1 MAEEVQNASVI
12 VPWCMVTTIFI
23 NGALGLAICIA
34 FSFTIGD
41 VGAALGSATGYDFIE
56 VFYNATASLA
66 GSSVM
71 TSILIALVT
80 CASFGF
86 LATASRQTWAFARD
100 RGLPFSEFLAH
111 VGDSALPLRSVAFCA
126 VATGLICLIN
136 IGSTVAF
143 NAIVSITIAGL
154 FISYMLPIILMIMK
168 RLRHEPVRM
177 GPWTLGRAGL
187 PINIIAVCF
196 LMISVFF
203 SFWPPATPVKPETMN
218 WSCAVFGGVVLIGL
232 VWYGVHGRKAYNG
245 PIIER
250 PILLTDRDDDG
261 VKESE
266 YSD

>member
-41 VGAALGSATGYDFIE
+41 VQAALASTTGYDFIE
-56 VFYNATASLA
+56 VFYNATDSLA

-100 RGLPFSEFLAH
+100 RGLPFSDYLSY
-111 VGDSALPLRSVAFCA
+111 VGTSALPLRSVGFCA
-126 VATGLICLIN
+126 ITTGLICLIN
-136 IGSTVAF
+136 IGSSVAF

-154 FISYMLPIILMIMK
+154 FISYMLPIILLIIK
-168 RLRHEPVRM
+168 RLKHEPVRM

-196 LMISVFF
+196 LTISVFF
-203 SFWPPATPVKPETMN
+203 SFWPPVTPFTPSTMN
-218 WSCAVFGGVVLIGL
+218 WSCVVFGGVVIAGLI
-232 VWYGVHGRKAYNG
+232 WYAVYGRKAYNG

-250 PILLTDRDDDG
+250 PILMTDTHHP
-261 VKESE
+261 KESE
-266 YSD
+266 LSD

>member
-41 VGAALGSATGYDFIE
+41 VQAALFSATGYDFIE

-100 RGLPFSEFLAH
+100 RGLPFSDFLSH
-111 VGDSALPLRSVAFCA
+111 VGASALPLRSVAFCA
-126 VATGLICLIN
+126 IVTGLICIIN
-136 IGSTVAF
+136 IASTVAF

-154 FISYMLPIILMIMK
+154 FISYMIPIILMITK
-168 RLRHEPVRM
+168 RLKHEPVRM
-177 GPWTLGRAGL
+177 GPWTLGKAGL
-187 PINIIAVCF
+187 SVNIIAVCF
-196 LMISVFF
+196 LTISVFF
-203 SFWPPATPVKPETMN
+203 SFWPPAIPVTALTMN
-218 WSCAVFGGVVLIGL
+218 WSCAVFGGVVIIGL
-232 VWYGVHGRKAYNG
+232 IWYGIYGRKVYNG

-250 PILLTDRDDDG
+250 PILLTDRDDNT
-261 VKESE
+261 KESE